1 MNDNRLDDKVDQ
13 SITFTDHFEL
23 AVLSARA
30 LVQFFLLR
38 NRLERRKPRQ
48 LAFA

>member
-30 LVQFFLLR
+30 LVQFFFAA
-38 NRLERRKPRQ
+38 KPPR
-48 LAFA
+48 AA